1 MMRRDAML
9 FLALG
14 VFLLAIAVWQQIPTT
29 LFMLVTA
36 SAYAL
41 IALGLNVQWGYAGLF
56 NFGVMGFLMVG
67 GVAVT
72 FVSYP
77 INEAFWASDGPFM
90 LFKALL
96 AAIFGGVLIYL
107 ATNSQRFGLKGKL
120 RSFMIVVAW
129 ATAYIVYRSQI
140 DPAARLIEDEAGFV
154 GGLGL
159 PVVLGWLF
167 GGVLAGAI
175 AYIVGRICLG
185 LRTDYLAIAT
195 IGISEIIRALVKNM
209 DWFTRGTLTVS
220 PLPWPTP
227 SPSDIVASGLEDA
240 TMSTILARAGF
251 LSLTVLMIAVIFYF
265 LQKAYEGPWGRM
277 MRAIRDNNVSASAI
291 GKNVTKRELEVFI
304 LGSILMGIGGAILA
318 SFTQILD
325 PSGYQPINH
334 TFIVWVMII
343 VGGAGNNYGA
353 LFGGVFIYIV
363 WTVSEPASVILFGI
377 ISDFSEGA
385 GIGAIPNI
393 ESRALQMRVF
403 VLGLVIT
410 FALRYFPQG
419 VIPERIRTEK

>member
-1 MMRRDAML
+1 MIRRDAIL
-9 FLALG
+9 FMALG
-14 VFLLAIAVWQQIPTT
+14 AFLLAIAAWQQIPTT

-77 INEAFWASDGPFM
+77 INDAFWASDGPFM

-96 AAIFGGVLIYL
+96 AAIFGGVLVYL
-107 ATNSQRFGLKGKL
+107 ATNSQRFGIKGKL
-120 RSFMIVVAW
+120 RTFLIVVSW
-129 ATAYIVYRSQI
+129 AVAYIVYRSQI
-140 DPAARLIEDEAGFV
+140 DPAARLIEQEAGFI

-159 PVVLGWLF
+159 PVVLGWVF
-167 GGVLAGAI
+167 GGILAGAI
-175 AYIVGRICLG
+175 AYVVGRVCLG

-227 SPSDIVASGLEDA
+227 SPNDIVAAGLDDA
-240 TMSTILARAGF
+240 TMSTVLARVGF

-304 LGSILMGIGGAILA
+304 LGSILMGIGGAVLA
-318 SFTQILD
+318 SFSQILD

-363 WTVSEPASVILFGI
+363 WTVSEPASVILFDI

-419 VIPERIRTEK
+419 IIPERVRTEK

>member
-96 AAIFGGVLIYL
+96 AAIFGGVLVYL
-107 ATNSQRFGLKGKL
+107 ATNSQRFGIKGKL
-120 RSFMIVVAW
+120 RTFLIVVSW

-140 DPAARLIEDEAGFV
+140 DPAARLIEDEAGFI

-227 SPSDIVASGLEDA
+227 SPADIVASGLEDA
-240 TMSTILARAGF
+240 TMSTVLARVGF

-277 MRAIRDNNVSASAI
+277 MRAIRDNNVSATAI

-318 SFTQILD
+318 SFSQILD

-363 WTVSEPASVILFGI
+363 WTVSEPASVLLFGY